1 MDLFE
6 FQGKLHLA
14 RYGVPVPEGGIA
26 STPAEAEA
34 TADIIGYP
42 VVIKAQVRV
51 GGRGKAG
58 GIKVA
63 ADADEV
69 MRYAAAILG
78 MEIGGQTADQV
89 LVEPAADIASEHY
102 ASFTVDRAGK
112 AHLVIASASGGVD
125 IEEVARPDPDA
136 VIRMQLDP
144 LGGFSSDQARRVV
157 ADAGLDAGASVLL
170 ERMYAA
176 YVEGDAELVE
186 VNPLAVLADGRVVA
200 LDAKVSLD
208 DNAAFRHPEWD
219 EWRASETGDD
229 RERLAREKGLNYV
242 GLSGSVGIIGNGAG
256 LVMATLDVVS
266 QAGGS
271 AANFLDIGGGASA
284 DVVTAALEV
293 VNSDP
298 EVKAI
303 FVNIFGGITRG
314 EEVAAGIIEA
324 LNRVDLRSPIVVR
337 LDGTNAEEGRAL
349 LAAHASES
357 LISEPTM
364 TAAARRAVELAGQ
377 PPKGATR

>member
-6 FQGKLHLA
+6 YQGKLHLA

-42 VVIKAQVRV
+42 VVVKAQVRV

-63 ADADEV
+63 ANAEEV
-69 MRYAAAILG
+69 TDRAAAILG

-102 ASFTVDRAGK
+102 ASFTIDRAGK

-125 IEEVARPDPDA
+125 IEEVARTDPDS
-136 VIRMQLDP
+136 VIRVQLDP
-144 LGGFSSDQARRVV
+144 LDGFSAEQARRVV
-157 ADAGLDAGASVLL
+157 ADAGLDEAAAVLL

-219 EWRASETGDD
+219 EWRASEAGDD

-271 AANFLDIGGGASA
+271 AANFLDVGGGASA

-324 LNRVDLRSPIVVR
+324 LTRVDLRSPIVVR

-357 LISEPTM
+357 LISESTM
-364 TAAARRAVELAGQ
+364 TAAARRSVALAGTAQ
-377 PPKGATR
+377 